1 MPMSA
6 PDFAWSSITWLVSVA
21 AVAVSGAVAAMEGH
35 WRRSDRV
42 QIGFVGHPG
51 MWGDAVLLPWVNALV
66 VPWLV
71 PGWWLA
77 WALTVGAAASAAL
90 HAWWHGG
97 HGGGVREHM
106 WPSRPAGRWP
116 ADLSWAGWCHVVY
129 VAVELAILVAYVV
142 TPMPAVTIA
151 AVSVLLTLH
160 VPLGVL
166 APAWMATRRVFR
178 EDLWQTMVAIASVW
192 AVAAAKLWG

>member
-1 MPMSA
+1 LL
-6 PDFAWSSITWLVSVA
+6 WSTLTWFVSVA
-21 AVAVSGAVAAMEGH
+21 AVAASGAVSAWEGH

-51 MWGDAVLLPWVNALV
+51 MWGDAVLLPCVNALV
-66 VPWLV
+66 VPWIA

-77 WALTVGAAASAAL
+77 VPLGVGAAASAAL

-106 WPSRPAGRWP
+106 WPARPVGRWH

-129 VAVELAILVAYVV
+129 VAVEMAILTAYVV
-142 TPMPAVTIA
+142 TPMPPPTIL

-166 APAWMATRRVFR
+166 VPAWTATRRIFR
-178 EDLWQTMVAIASVW
+178 EDLWQTVVAIAAVW
-192 AVAAAKLWG
+192 VVAAAKALGA

>member
-1 MPMSA
+1 LLWSNL
-6 PDFAWSSITWLVSVA
+6 AWVLSVA
-21 AVAVSGAVAAMEGH
+21 AVAASGAVAALEGH

-42 QIGFVGHPG
+42 QIGFAGHAG
-51 MWGDAVLLPWVNALV
+51 MWGDAVLLPCVNALV
-66 VPWLV
+66 VPWIA

-77 WALTVGAAASAAL
+77 WALAAGTAASVAL

-97 HGGGVREHM
+97 HGAGVREHM
-106 WPSRPAGRWP
+106 WPSRPHGRWRS
-116 ADLSWAGWCHVVY
+116 DLSWAGWCHVVY
-129 VAVELAILVAYVV
+129 VAVEMAILVAYVV
-142 TPMPAVTIA
+142 TPMPPATIA

-160 VPLGVL
+160 VPIGVL

-178 EDLWQTMVAIASVW
+178 EDAWQTVVAIAAVW